1 MNPDS
6 SYAKGF
12 RKTDNAHD
20 LIFRDGHLYVSCQS
34 DHSFMILKIDDECIL
49 SLAESR

>member
-34 DHSFMILKIDDECIL
+34 DHSFMILKIDDERIL